1 MTADSQR
8 VAEWIRAAFR
18 GVTLGG
24 GVGLRQGQGLDD
36 YADFRTLADYR
47 EKDEKTDWS
56 RIPISELNDCFS
68 SLSFFDAEGLRFH
81 LPAYIIA
88 DLEGTLDADIMST
101 LTGAASD
108 RMRFAILDESQRRA
122 VREFLLIRLEQRRED
137 ECHDPGLEEAIH
149 GYWADLHPS

>member
-8 VAEWIRAAFR
+8 VAERIRVAFR
-18 GVTLGG
+18 GVTLGN
-24 GVGLRQGQGLDD
+24 GVGLRQGQGLDHH
-36 YADFRTLADYR
+36 ADFRTLADYR

-56 RIPISELNDCFS
+56 RIPISELNDCYS

-88 DLEGTLDADIMST
+88 DLEGTLDGDILWT
-101 LTGAASD
+101 LTAAESS
-108 RMRFAILDESQRRA
+108 RMRFAILNESQRRA
-122 VREFLLIRLEQRRED
+122 VREFLLIRLEQSRD
-137 ECHDPGLEEAIH
+137 DVCLDPGLEEAIH